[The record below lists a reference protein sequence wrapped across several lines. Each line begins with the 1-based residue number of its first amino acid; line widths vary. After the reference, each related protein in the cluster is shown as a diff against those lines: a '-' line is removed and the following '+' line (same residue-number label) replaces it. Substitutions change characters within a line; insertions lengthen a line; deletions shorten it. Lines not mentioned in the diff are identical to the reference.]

1 MVRDIS
7 FGQYYPAKSFVHNM
21 DPRSKLACVV
31 MFITAV
37 FICDKPEHFLLIGSF
52 ILLVILFS
60 KVPLKSVLKSI
71 KGIMFLVTFTAVLNL
86 FFYKEGRIIF
96 ELGPLR
102 LTYEGAIFSLTM
114 AIRLIT
120 LVMGTTLLTLT
131 TTPMALTDGLESI
144 LSPFKKILPVHDIAI
159 IMSITLRFIPSLMG
173 EIDRIMMAQKARGA
187 SFDQGGLV
195 KRAKALLPV
204 LIPLFVSSFS
214 LADELALALEARCYS
229 ATPNRT
235 KYKKLTLSY
244 RDAVGVVACGALI
257 AGVAIVKSLGLL

>member
-7 FGQYYPAKSFVHNM
+7 FGQYYPANSFVHNM

-37 FICDKPEHFLLIGSF
+37 FMCDKPEHFLLIGSF
-52 ILLVILFS
+52 ILFVILIS

-71 KGIMFLVTFTAVLNL
+71 KGIMFLVIFTATLNL
-86 FFYKEGRIIF
+86 FFYKEGRILF
-96 ELGPLR
+96 ELGPIR
-102 LTYEGAIFSLTM
+102 LTYEGLIFSATM
-114 AIRLIT
+114 AIRLVT

-159 IMSITLRFIPSLMG
+159 IMSITLRFIPSLMD

-187 SFDQGGLV
+187 SFDQGGLI

-204 LIPLFVSSFS
+204 LIPLFVSSFT

-235 KYKKLTLSY
+235 KFKKLKLSY
-244 RDAVGVVACGALI
+244 RDVLGVIVLGMLI
-257 AGVAIVKSLGLL
+257 AGVVVVKAFGLL

>member
-7 FGQYYPAKSFVHNM
+7 FGQYYPANSFVHKM
-21 DPRSKLACVV
+21 DPRIKLACVI
-31 MFITAV
+31 MFVTAV
-37 FICDKPEHFLLIGSF
+37 FMCEKLQHFILIAAF
-52 ILLVILFS
+52 ILLTILFS
-60 KVPLKSVLKSI
+60 KVPLKSVVKSI
-71 KGIMFLVTFTAVLNL
+71 KGILFLVIFTAVLNL
-86 FFYKEGRIIF
+86 FFYREGRILA

-102 LTYEGAIFSLTM
+102 LTWEGLIFSLTM
-114 AIRLIT
+114 AVRLVT

-131 TTPMALTDGLESI
+131 TSPMELTDGVESI

-159 IMSITLRFIPSLMG
+159 IMSITLRFIPALMG

-214 LADELALALEARCYS
+214 LADELALALDARCYS
-229 ATPNRT
+229 ATEHRT
-235 KYKKLTLSY
+235 KFKKLKMSY
-244 RDAVGVVACGALI
+244 RDGVGALFCAALI
-257 AGVAIVKSLGLL
+257 AAVALAKAFQLL